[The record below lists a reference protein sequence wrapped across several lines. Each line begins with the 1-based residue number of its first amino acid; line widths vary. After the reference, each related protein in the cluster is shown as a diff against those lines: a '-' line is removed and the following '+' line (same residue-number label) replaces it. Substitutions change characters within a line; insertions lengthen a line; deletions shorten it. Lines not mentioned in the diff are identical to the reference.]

1 MSVLEGQIR
10 ALLEQ
15 LSQAISALD
24 GKDCPSIIGGLE
36 QLKALA
42 WSRMTAFQP
51 AGNVSASFTNER
63 FLSAKEVAEK
73 FQVTVKWLYKH
84 KKKMPHTQPTRK
96 TLRFPEGPIQRWFA
110 NRKQKADG

>member
-1 MSVLEGQIR
+1 MSVIEGQIK

-15 LSQAISALD
+15 LSQAISGLD
-24 GKDCPSIIGGLE
+24 VKDCPPIIGGLE

-42 WSRMTAFQP
+42 WSKMTAVQV
-51 AGNVSASFTNER
+51 AGNAPAQVLNER

-84 KKKMPHTQPTRK
+84 KKNMPHSQPTRK

-110 NRKQKADG
+110 SRKRP

>member
-1 MSVLEGQIR
+1 MSAVEAHIK

-42 WSRMTAFQP
+42 WSRMSAFQA
-51 AGNVSASFTNER
+51 AGNVPAQTSNER
-63 FLSAKEVAEK
+63 FVGQGSSR
-73 FQVTVKWLYKH
+73 T
-84 KKKMPHTQPTRK
+84 
-96 TLRFPEGPIQRWFA
+96 I
-110 NRKQKADG
+110 